1 MFFIEG
7 YETSSVILTNI
18 LYKLAI
24 HRDVQEKLRAEVDE
38 VLKKGELTF
47 EAVSEM
53 NYLNCVVLGK
63 FRNLTQSIS
72 YKI

>member
-63 FRNLTQSIS
+63 FRNLPQS
-72 YKI
+72 YKV